1 MFNSKYSKFLT
12 VLLVIAI
19 IAIVGL
25 LGFFGYDL
33 YRKYFV
39 DKNAQEA
46 IAQFEKVVEENNDNN
61 SSGDLEQAGNT
72 VLSGGEGTT
81 TTLQGYTVVGTIEIP
96 KIDVKYPVLE
106 NVTKKSIEIAVAILY
121 GPGLN
126 EVGNTVIVGHNYRNG
141 TMFSNISKL
150 SNGDAIYITDTT
162 GKKVKYSIYN
172 IYKTTAE
179 DFEYATRDT
188 EGKREIS
195 LSTCVTNDS
204 AHRTIIWARED

>member
-19 IAIVGL
+19 ISIVGL
-25 LGFFGYDL
+25 LGFLGYDL
-33 YRKYFV
+33 YTKNFAN
-39 DKNAQEA
+39 KNAQEA
-46 IAQFEKVVEENNDNN
+46 IAQFEKNIEENNNEN

-72 VLSGGEGTT
+72 VLSSETQTT
-81 TTLQGYTVVGTIEIP
+81 KLDGYTVLGTIEIP
-96 KIDVKYPVLE
+96 KINVKYPILE
-106 NVTKKSIEIAVAILY
+106 NVTKKSIEIAVAVLY

-126 EVGNTVIVGHNYRNG
+126 QVGNTVIVGHNYRNG
-141 TMFSNISKL
+141 TMFSNLSKL
-150 SNGDAIYITDTT
+150 SNGDSIYITDAT
-162 GKKVKYSIYN
+162 GQKIKYSIYN
-172 IYKTTAE
+172 MYQTTAE

-188 EGKREIS
+188 DGKKEIS

>member
-12 VLLVIAI
+12 VLLVVAI
-19 IAIVGL
+19 IAIVAV
-25 LGFFGYDL
+25 LGFLGYDL
-33 YRKYFV
+33 YRKYFI
-39 DKNAQEA
+39 DTNAQEA
-46 IAQFEKVVEENNDNN
+46 IAQFEKQVEENNEEN
-61 SSGDLEQAGNT
+61 SGDLEQAGNT
-72 VLSGGEGTT
+72 VLSSGEGGTT
-81 TTLQGYTVVGTIEIP
+81 KLQGYTVVGTIEIP

-106 NVTKKSIEIAVAILY
+106 NVTKKSIELAVAVLY

-126 EVGNTVIVGHNYRNG
+126 QVGNTVIVGHNYRNG

-162 GKKVKYSIYN
+162 GTKIKYSIYN
-172 IYKTTAE
+172 MYQTTAD

-188 EGKREIS
+188 EGTREIS

-204 AHRTIIWARED
+204 SHRTIIWARED

>member
-19 IAIVGL
+19 IAIVAL

-46 IAQFEKVVEENNDNN
+46 IAQFEKTTEDNN
-61 SSGDLEQAGNT
+61 QTDSGNLEQAGNT
-72 VLSGGEGTT
+72 VLSSGETGTT
-81 TTLQGYTVVGTIEIP
+81 KLQGYTVVGTIEIP
-96 KIDVKYPVLE
+96 KIDVKYPILE
-106 NVTKKSIEIAVAILY
+106 NVTKKSIELAVAVLY

-126 EVGNTVIVGHNYRNG
+126 QVGNTVIVGHNYRNG

-162 GKKVKYSIYN
+162 GTKIKYSIYN
-172 IYKTTAE
+172 IYQTTAE
-179 DFEYATRDT
+179 DFEYATRET

-204 AHRTIIWARED
+204 SHRTIIWARED